1 MLSAHIHDE
10 KQKYAGFVT
19 CAATYGKYL
28 FIGNIKGY
36 IRVFDLESTKIA
48 DLRPLYDA
56 QLAGNR
62 VMCISLT
69 PGMQFLVSGYKSG
82 AIAVWDL

>member
-1 MLSAHIHDE
+1 MRFDYLGPLSNHIHNE
-10 KQKYAGFVT
+10 RQKYSGYVS

-28 FIGNIKGY
+28 FIGNSSGY

-56 QLAGNR
+56 
-62 VMCISLT
+62 
-69 PGMQFLVSGYKSG
+69 
-82 AIAVWDL
+82 